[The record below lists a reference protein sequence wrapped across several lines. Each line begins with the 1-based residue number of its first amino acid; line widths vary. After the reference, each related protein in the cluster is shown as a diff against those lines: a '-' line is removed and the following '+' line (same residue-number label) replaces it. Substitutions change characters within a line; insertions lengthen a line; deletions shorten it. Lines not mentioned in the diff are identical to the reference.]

1 MKKNR
6 FIYYAFLVLGLAF
19 IIWVIIINS
28 GSEEYNYSIR
38 NQDGKTI
45 YSIEDVSLVES
56 EKATDLVLIIV
67 KNYGAMLAELY
78 PDIAPITVKN
88 FKKLVSSNFYNG
100 LTFHRVISNFMI
112 QTGDPTGTGSGGSS
126 DKIKGEFNLNGVENN
141 LSHKKGVLSM
151 ARVVLEPETSESLNS
166 ASSQFFIVQSDS
178 PHLDGSYAAFG
189 KVINGLNIIDDISK
203 VKTDKNDHPITDVV
217 IDTIKFVNYFE
228 GDN

>member
-1 MKKNR
+1 
-6 FIYYAFLVLGLAF
+6 
-19 IIWVIIINS
+19 
-28 GSEEYNYSIR
+28 
-38 NQDGKTI
+38 
-45 YSIEDVSLVES
+45 
-56 EKATDLVLIIV
+56 
-67 KNYGAMLAELY
+67 MLAELY

-203 VKTDKNDHPITDVV
+203 FKTDKNDHPITDVV